1 MPSLPRVAAL
11 VTLLAV
17 ALSACQRS
25 APAPDERRPVRAVV
39 VAAHSTPALA
49 EFAGEVKPR
58 VETRA
63 GFQVAGR
70 ITQRMVDVGQTVKT
84 GQPLATLDAQDYRL
98 AADAAN
104 AALTAAQVD
113 RDQQRADYKRFEEL
127 QARGF
132 ISQADLD
139 RRRAALDAAEAKH
152 RQADA
157 SAHVSGNQTGYAVL
171 RAPHDAVVVGIDA
184 EPGQVVTAGQSVVR
198 LARTGAMGSDGEKEV
213 LIGIPE
219 QQLVLLKATRDVQV
233 RLWAGGAPLAGK
245 VREISPVADAATRT
259 FPARITLIDPPPEV
273 ALGMTATVAF
283 TLPAGQSAAV
293 TVPLQALQ
301 AEAGRTHVWL
311 YDAASQSV
319 QRRAVRIDNV
329 AGNDVVIG
337 HGLRAGDV
345 VVTAG
350 VHQLRDGQPV
360 KLLSQ
365 AAELAPAAPQT
376 LRPGVQ
382 PGSQAT
388 KPAAAK

>member
-1 MPSLPRVAAL
+1 MFSAM
-11 VTLLAV
+11 V
-17 ALSACQRS
+17 ALLRIAAVVFAVPVILAACQRQTA
-25 APAPDERRPVRAVV
+25 APEEPRPVRAIV
-39 VAAHSTPALA
+39 VAPHQTSALA
-49 EFAGEVKPR
+49 EFSGEVKPR

-63 GFQVAGR
+63 GFQVPGR
-70 ITQRMVDVGQTVKT
+70 ITQRLVELGQPVRV

-98 AADAAN
+98 AADASK

-127 QARGF
+127 QTKGF
-132 ISQADLD
+132 ISQAELE
-139 RRRAALDAAEAKH
+139 RRRASLDAAEATY

-157 SAHVSGNQTGYAVL
+157 TAHSSGNQIAHAVL
-171 RAPHDAVVVGIDA
+171 RAPHDSVVVGIDA
-184 EPGQVVTAGQSVVR
+184 EPGQVVTAGQSVIR
-198 LARTGAMGSDGEKEV
+198 LARTDTQHGDGEKEV

-219 QQLVLLKATRDVQV
+219 QQLALLKAASDVQV
-233 RLWAGGAPLAGK
+233 RLWAGGAPIRGK
-245 VREISPVADAATRT
+245 VREIAPVADPATRT
-259 FPARITLIDPPPEV
+259 FPTRIALIDPPADV

-283 TLPAGQSAAV
+283 TTPAARPATV

-301 AEAGRTHVWL
+301 AEGGQTHVWL

-337 HGLRAGDV
+337 DGLKAGDV

-350 VHQLRDGQPV
+350 VHQLKEGQPV

-365 AAELAPAAPQT
+365 TTELAPAAPAT
-376 LRPGVQ
+376 VRPPKPGV
-382 PGSQAT
+382 
-388 KPAAAK
+388 AK